1 MYEFLNKPLFYIS
14 DTDFITA
21 QQILIGLALVLMT
34 WLVSRITSRVL
45 TSKLL
50 LKTKLSQDSIAVIQR
65 VMFFS
70 LLILSSLII
79 LSFFKIPLANF
90 AILSGAIAIGVGF
103 GAKTIIENF
112 LSGWILMTERPI
124 RIGDIVEFD
133 DRFGTIVSIGNRATT
148 IKRQDGAHLV
158 IPNSQILESKL
169 INLTIKDPY
178 IRTVIRVGVSY
189 GTDIDLVKTLL
200 MEVADQNKFVLR
212 DPEPMVVFED
222 FGDNSLVFDLHFWAS
237 VQATKVLRL
246 IRSDLRFS
254 ISSVLAE
261 NDIVIAFPQRD
272 VHLFMGD
279 SNSQNILNG
288 DN

>member
-14 DTDFITA
+14 ETNFITA
-21 QQILIGLALVLMT
+21 KQLLIGLVLVLMT
-34 WLVSRITSRVL
+34 WLISRITSRVL
-45 TSKLL
+45 SSKLL
-50 LKTKLSQDSIAVIQR
+50 INTKMSQDSIAVIQR
-65 VMFFS
+65 IMFFS
-70 LLILSSLII
+70 FLILTSLII

-124 RIGDIVEFD
+124 RIGDLVEFD
-133 DRFGTIVSIGNRATT
+133 DRFGTIVSIGNRSTT
-148 IKRQDGAHLV
+148 IKRQDGSHLV

-178 IRTVIRVGVSY
+178 IRTFIRVGVSY
-189 GTDIDLVKTLL
+189 GTDIELVKTLL
-200 MEVADQNKFVLR
+200 MEIANKNEFVLN

-254 ISSVLAE
+254 ISSVLAS

-279 SNSQNILNG
+279 SNSPNILTG
-288 DN
+288 DK

>member
-279 SNSQNILNG
+279 SNSQNNLNG